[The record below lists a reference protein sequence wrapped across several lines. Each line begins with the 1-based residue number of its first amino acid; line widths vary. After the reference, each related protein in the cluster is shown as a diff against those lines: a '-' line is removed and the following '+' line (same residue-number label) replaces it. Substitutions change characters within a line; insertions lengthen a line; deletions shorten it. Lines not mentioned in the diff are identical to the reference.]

1 MPLEK
6 EAAAMTA
13 QTLTRPAAARSV
25 AEERSYRP
33 EQDFEAIY
41 REARGDRARIRWSDG
56 VPSPALVAWLNA
68 VAPSLVR
75 CGGRVAVVGCGLG
88 EDARA
93 LIQRGY
99 EVTAFDISPTAIDW
113 ARKLDAQ
120 NARSYHVADLFQP
133 PARWRHRFE
142 LVVEINTLQSL
153 LPDQREAAF
162 ASLRE
167 LLAPHGR
174 LLVICRGR
182 EAHEAIDDQGPPW
195 PLTEAELL
203 AAASNAG
210 LRLDGS
216 IDSFEDDE
224 KPPTHRLRAL
234 FRRF

>member
-1 MPLEK
+1 
-6 EAAAMTA
+6 MTA

-25 AEERSYRP
+25 AEEHHHSP
-33 EQDFEAIY
+33 LAQDFDAIY
-41 REARGDRARIRWSDG
+41 REARGDRARVRWADG
-56 VPSPALVAWLNA
+56 IPSPALVAWLNA

-75 CGGRVAVVGCGLG
+75 CGARVAVVGCGLG

-93 LIQRGY
+93 LMHRGY

-113 ARKLDAQ
+113 ARNLDRE
-120 NARSYHVADLFQP
+120 NGPSYHVADLFAP

-153 LPDQREAAF
+153 TPDLREGAM

-182 EAHEAIDDQGPPW
+182 EAHARIDDQGPPW
-195 PLTEAELL
+195 PFTQDELV
-203 AAASNAG
+203 AAATGAG
-210 LRLDGS
+210 LGLDGA
-216 IDSFEDDE
+216 IDSFDDDE
-224 KPPTHRLRAL
+224 SPPKRRLRAL
-234 FRRF
+234 FRRA